1 MAEKD
6 KHTVEPM
13 IKPEVVPPVVQFA
26 VAEKFIEMCR
36 SLSIWPMA
44 FGLACCSLEMM
55 AAGMSRFD
63 LARFGSEVFRPS
75 PRQADLM
82 IVPGTISKKMAPA
95 IVRLYEQ
102 MPHPK
107 WVIAFGSCAISGGPF
122 VFKGQYGIIEGIDK
136 LIPVDVYVPGCPPR
150 PEALFEAIFKL
161 QELISGKR
169 WWPEPPKEA
178 K

>member
-1 MAEKD
+1 MAKEDRHK
-6 KHTVEPM
+6 KPM
-13 IKPEVVPPVVQFA
+13 IVPEVAPPIVKFA
-26 VAEKFIEMCR
+26 VAQEFIKMCQG
-36 SLSIWPMA
+36 LSIWPMA

-63 LARFGSEVFRPS
+63 IARFGSEVFRPS

-102 MPHPK
+102 MPYPK
-107 WVIAFGSCAISGGPF
+107 WVIAFGNCAISGGPF
-122 VFKGQYGIIEGIDK
+122 AYKDQYGIIEGIDK
-136 LIPVDVYVPGCPPR
+136 ILPVDVYVPGCPPR
-150 PEALFEAIFKL
+150 PEALLEAVFKL
-161 QELISGKR
+161 QEIITGKR
-169 WWPEPPKEA
+169 WWPKPKED